1 VIGMA
6 ECQPKIPEVNYR
18 NEDWWRDFFIKP
30 FTEFY
35 STVSGFIYARRV
47 LLGSLSNLQQAFNDP
62 KYGALALEV
71 LLGGINPDC
80 VAKASVDEECIPGNS
95 MAGFYRRI
103 LGIGLDLDSLN
114 RLLNTYRYYAAGGQG
129 YDYNALSKAS
139 SGIGVKELKSRVMD
153 IVNELYSTVSSILS
167 TAHINPP
174 EPKRYAVNGARDL
187 VAAFIEVYNSG
198 MKLLP
203 LYNQVTFFTQSLIA
217 PKPYLKL
224 MYCDDIFNESVNPM
238 YRYGFRLGDILTPG
252 LNEELNRE
260 WAIVGHKEG
269 STGDLIMKLLSGL
282 YQLNIELVKSKIF
295 NVDNEL
301 MKYINNYRQYLDVL
315 LTKLAPKV
323 ELKPQDIYWIEVS
336 SNIGKVELKITDRD
350 VRSERRIVVDYL
362 EFVTDF
368 SPSLFLGLLDFA
380 LSSSLEF
387 RTIEMRTSA
396 QGVTLRLYV
405 PWVI

>member
-18 NEDWWRDFFIKP
+18 NEDWWKEFFTKDFA
-30 FTEFY
+30 EFY
-35 STVSGFIYARRV
+35 STVSGFIHARRG

-71 LLGGINPDC
+71 LLGGVNPDC

-139 SGIGVKELKSRVMD
+139 SGIGVKELESRVMN

-167 TAHINPP
+167 TANINPP

-187 VAAFIEVYNSG
+187 VDAFIEVYNSG

-203 LYNQVTFFTQSLIA
+203 LYNKVTFFTQSLIA

-224 MYCDDIFNESVNPM
+224 MYCDDIFNGSVNLM
-238 YRYGFRLGDILTPG
+238 YRYGFRLSDILTPG

-260 WAIVGHKEG
+260 WAIVGHKKG
-269 STGDLIMKLLSGL
+269 STGDLIMKLLSSL
-282 YQLNIELVKSKIF
+282 YQLNIELVKSEIF

-301 MKYINNYRQYLDVL
+301 MKYISNYRQYLDVL
-315 LTKLAPKV
+315 LTKLG
-323 ELKPQDIYWIEVS
+323 LKPEDVYWIEVS
-336 SNIGKVELKITDRD
+336 SSNGKVKLEIMDRD
-350 VRSERRIVVDYL
+350 VRSERRIVVDYF

-380 LSSSLEF
+380 LSSSLEI
-387 RTIEMRTSA
+387 RTMEMSTFA

>member
-1 VIGMA
+1 MA
-6 ECQPKIPEVNYR
+6 ECQSKIPEVNYR
-18 NEDWWRDFFIKP
+18 NEDWWRDFFVKP

-35 STVSGFIYARRV
+35 STVSGFIYARRG

-62 KYGALALEV
+62 KYGALALEI
-71 LLGGINPDC
+71 LLGGVNPDC
-80 VAKASVDEECIPGNS
+80 VAKASVDENCIPGNS
-95 MAGFYRRI
+95 MASFYRRI

-139 SGIGVKELKSRVMD
+139 SGIGVKELESRVMN

-167 TAHINPP
+167 TANINPP

-187 VAAFIEVYNSG
+187 VDAFIEVYNSG

-203 LYNQVTFFTQSLIA
+203 LYNKVTFFTQSLIA

-224 MYCDDIFNESVNPM
+224 MYCDDIFNGSVNLM
-238 YRYGFRLGDILTPG
+238 YRYGFGLGDILTPG

-260 WAIVGHKEG
+260 WAIVGHKKG
-269 STGDLIMKLLSGL
+269 STGDLIMKLLSSL
-282 YQLNIELVKSKIF
+282 YQLNIELVNSKIF

-301 MKYINNYRQYLDVL
+301 MKYINNYRQYLYVL
-315 LTKLAPKV
+315 LTKLG
-323 ELKPQDIYWIEVS
+323 LKPEDVYWIEVS
-336 SNIGKVELKITDRD
+336 SSNGKVKLEIMDRD

-368 SPSLFLGLLDFA
+368 SPSLFLGLL
-380 LSSSLEF
+380 
-387 RTIEMRTSA
+387 TIEMRTSA

>member
-1 VIGMA
+1 MIGMA

-18 NEDWWRDFFIKP
+18 NEDWWKEFFTKDFA
-30 FTEFY
+30 EFY
-35 STVSGFIYARRV
+35 STVSGFIHARRG

-71 LLGGINPDC
+71 LLGGVNPDC

-139 SGIGVKELKSRVMD
+139 SGIGVKELESRVMN

-167 TAHINPP
+167 TANINPP

-187 VAAFIEVYNSG
+187 VDAFIEVYNSG

-224 MYCDDIFNESVNPM
+224 MYCDVIFNESVNPM
-238 YRYGFRLGDILTPG
+238 YRYGFRLSDILTPG

-260 WAIVGHKEG
+260 WAVVGHKKG
-269 STGDLIMKLLSGL
+269 STGDLIMKLLSSL
-282 YQLNIELVKSKIF
+282 YQLNIELVKSEIF

-315 LTKLAPKV
+315 LTKLG
-323 ELKPQDIYWIEVS
+323 LKPEDIYWIDVS
-336 SNIGKVELKITDRD
+336 SNNGKVELDIMGRD

-368 SPSLFLGLLDFA
+368 SPSLFLGLL
-380 LSSSLEF
+380 
-387 RTIEMRTSA
+387 TIEMRTSA
-396 QGVTLRLYV
+396 RGVTLRLYV

>member
-1 VIGMA
+1 MA

-18 NEDWWRDFFIKP
+18 NEDWWREFFIKP

-35 STVSGFIYARRV
+35 STVSGFIHARRG

-71 LLGGINPDC
+71 LLGGVNPDC

-139 SGIGVKELKSRVMD
+139 SGIGVKELESRVMN

-167 TAHINPP
+167 TANINPP

-187 VAAFIEVYNSG
+187 VDAFIEVYNSG

-203 LYNQVTFFTQSLIA
+203 LYNKVTFFTQSLIA

-224 MYCDDIFNESVNPM
+224 MYCDDIFNGSVNLM
-238 YRYGFRLGDILTPG
+238 YRYGFRLSDILTPG

-260 WAIVGHKEG
+260 WAIVGHKKG
-269 STGDLIMKLLSGL
+269 STGDLIMKLLSSL
-282 YQLNIELVKSKIF
+282 YQLNIELVKSEIF

-301 MKYINNYRQYLDVL
+301 MKYISNYRQYLDVL
-315 LTKLAPKV
+315 LTKLG
-323 ELKPQDIYWIEVS
+323 LKPEDVYWIEVS
-336 SNIGKVELKITDRD
+336 SSNGKVKLEIMDRD
-350 VRSERRIVVDYL
+350 VRSERRIVVDYF

-380 LSSSLEF
+380 LSSSLEI
-387 RTIEMRTSA
+387 RTMEMSTFA

>member
-1 VIGMA
+1 MIGMA
-6 ECQPKIPEVNYR
+6 ECQSKIPEVNYR
-18 NEDWWRDFFIKP
+18 NEDWWRDFFVKP

-35 STVSGFIYARRV
+35 STVSGFIYARRG

-62 KYGALALEV
+62 KYGALALEI
-71 LLGGINPDC
+71 LLGGVNPDC
-80 VAKASVDEECIPGNS
+80 VAKASVDENCIPGNS
-95 MAGFYRRI
+95 MASFYRRI

-139 SGIGVKELKSRVMD
+139 SGIGVKELESRVMN

-167 TAHINPP
+167 TANINPP

-187 VAAFIEVYNSG
+187 VDAFIEVYNSG

-203 LYNQVTFFTQSLIA
+203 LYNKVTFFTQSLIA

-224 MYCDDIFNESVNPM
+224 MYCDDIFNGSVNLM
-238 YRYGFRLGDILTPG
+238 YRYGFGLGDILTPG

-260 WAIVGHKEG
+260 WAIVGHKKG
-269 STGDLIMKLLSGL
+269 STGDLIMKLLSSL
-282 YQLNIELVKSKIF
+282 YQLNIELVNSKIF

-301 MKYINNYRQYLDVL
+301 MKYINNYRQYLYVL
-315 LTKLAPKV
+315 LTKLG
-323 ELKPQDIYWIEVS
+323 LKPEDVYWIEVS
-336 SNIGKVELKITDRD
+336 SSNGKVKLEIMDRD

-368 SPSLFLGLLDFA
+368 SPSLFLGLL
-380 LSSSLEF
+380 
-387 RTIEMRTSA
+387 TIEMRTSA

>member
-18 NEDWWRDFFIKP
+18 NEDWWREFFIKP

-35 STVSGFIYARRV
+35 STVSGFIYARRG

-71 LLGGINPDC
+71 LLGGVNPDC

-139 SGIGVKELKSRVMD
+139 SGIGVNELESRVMN

-167 TAHINPP
+167 TANINPP
-174 EPKRYAVNGARDL
+174 EPKQYTVNGARDL
-187 VAAFIEVYNSG
+187 VDAFIEVYNSG

-224 MYCDDIFNESVNPM
+224 MYCDDIFNGSVNPM
-238 YRYGFRLGDILTPG
+238 YRYGFRLSDILTPG
-252 LNEELNRE
+252 LNEELNHE

-269 STGDLIMKLLSGL
+269 STGDLIMKLLSSL
-282 YQLNIELVKSKIF
+282 YQLNIELVNSKIF

-301 MKYINNYRQYLDVL
+301 MRYINNYRQYLDVL
-315 LTKLAPKV
+315 LTKLG
-323 ELKPQDIYWIEVS
+323 LKPEDVYWIDVS
-336 SNIGKVELKITDRD
+336 SNNGKVELDIMGRD

-396 QGVTLRLYV
+396 RGVTLRLYV
-405 PWVI
+405 P